1 MKRMEHLTCFVAGN
15 LALGVANGAVSGE
28 KAEQYLGAA
37 KNITRTCFEMY
48 NKMPTGKHIRRVAS
62 VMSCF
67 SSCQA
72 RRATFAAP
80 ARLLDLQRRHC

>member
-48 NKMPTGKHIRRVAS
+48 NKMPTGKHTRHIAE
-62 VMSCF
+62 VMLCF

-72 RRATFAAP
+72 RRARFAVP
-80 ARLLDLQRRHC
+80 ARLLQLQRQHR